1 MELIVR
7 YAKKVY
13 IIRESA
19 SLSKGE
25 FLYDFSAEGEIYI
38 ADSLARIKGS
48 LPRGRKKKEREG
60 VWYFEWPFGATPPP
74 GREEDPSKKGWT
86 WPDFKEPWI
95 FSALRHEINPLGATP
110 PSLPRGWKRSS
121 KEWRQCCFTRRT
133 SLFFFFSYFPRLLCL
148 TFASKNGEVY

>member
-13 IIRESA
+13 IIRESE

-60 VWYFEWPFGATPPP
+60 VWYFE
-74 GREEDPSKKGWT
+74 
-86 WPDFKEPWI
+86 
-95 FSALRHEINPLGATP
+95 
-110 PSLPRGWKRSS
+110 
-121 KEWRQCCFTRRT
+121 
-133 SLFFFFSYFPRLLCL
+133 
-148 TFASKNGEVY
+148 